1 MVIDWIQRKQQG
13 GELTAS
19 EIFELTQGFTRSE
32 IPDYQMAA
40 LLMAMYFKGLTPEE
54 GKSFLRALISSG
66 ERQDLSS
73 IPGVKVDKHST
84 GGVGDK
90 VSLVVAPVVSSLGIP
105 VPMISG
111 RALGHTGGTLD
122 KLESI
127 PGFRT
132 KLPASE
138 FRRILS
144 EVKCVLAGQSDS
156 LVPADRK
163 LYALRDVTATVKIPG
178 LIAASILSKK
188 IAEGAQALVLDVKIG
203 EGGFLQEEQ
212 EAAGLAQLLVAWAQ
226 ENGVRAIALGTDME
240 APLGRAAGNA
250 PEVIEALDILKGNKA
265 DARLSALCEAE
276 GAMMIWLGGKAETL
290 GDARKFYRDAITSG
304 RALQQMQAIASAQG
318 SAMDVFDD
326 FERKV
331 APKRK
336 MEIRAERSGV
346 LSRIHAQQIGW
357 GLVDL
362 GAGRKKASDPV
373 DPTAG
378 IRFLAGE
385 GDKVKEGDT
394 LAEVVWSWLDD
405 AAEPV
410 ARLAKAFVIS
420 DTAAPARSLVRF
432 VCDRQGLRKVET
444 LEALFG

>member
-1 MVIDWIQRKQQG
+1 MDWIRRKQQG
-13 GELTAS
+13 AELTTH
-19 EIFELTQGFTRSE
+19 EIAKLIGDFTHGD

-40 LLMAMYFKGLTPEE
+40 LLMAIYFKGLTAAE
-54 GKSFLRALISSG
+54 GKAFLHALISSG

-73 IPGVKVDKHST
+73 VPGVKVDKHST

-132 KLPASE
+132 KLSAKE

-144 EVKCVLAGQSDS
+144 EVGCVLAGQSDS

-203 EGGFLQEEQ
+203 EGGFLQEEH
-212 EAAGLAQLLVAWAQ
+212 EAAELAELLVTWAE
-226 ENGVRAIALGTDME
+226 ENGVRTIALGTDME

-250 PEVIEALDILKGNKA
+250 PEVIEALNILKGKKA
-265 DARLSALCEAE
+265 DARLSALCEAQ
-276 GAMMIWLGGKAETL
+276 GAMMIWLGGKAESL
-290 GDARKFYRDAITSG
+290 QAARELYREAIASG
-304 RALQQMQAIASAQG
+304 RAFRQMQAIAHAQG
-318 SAMDVFDD
+318 SPSDVFEA
-326 FERKV
+326 FEKRV
-331 APKRK
+331 EPKK
-336 MEIRAERSGV
+336 KAAIQAEKSGI
-346 LSRIHAQQIGW
+346 LARIHAQQIGW

-362 GAGRKKASDPV
+362 GAGRKKTSDPV
-373 DPTAG
+373 DSTAG
-378 IRFLAGE
+378 IYFFAGE
-385 GDKVKEGDT
+385 GDEVNAGDT
-394 LAEVVWSWLDD
+394 LAEVVWSRLKD
-405 AAEPV
+405 ATEPL
-410 ARLAKAFVIS
+410 ARLSKAFVIS
-420 DTAAPARSLVRF
+420 QTPTPTRPLVRF
-432 VCDRQGLRKVET
+432 LCDSQGIHTIESF
-444 LEALFG
+444 EALFG